1 MAEWNYDQ
9 LNDEDD
15 EENEETGGAFQYQF
29 GTRDGLIF
37 LIDCTKSMFDRQ
49 DEESAFELCIKCARN
64 VIQNKIIS
72 SDKDLFGIVFFG
84 TDKSQN
90 PMDFKNICILHELG
104 LPGAEKVLQLEKLLE
119 APANDDFETKF
130 GHSGTVSV
138 ADALW
143 TCSNMFSNCSQKLGY
158 KRIMLFTNND
168 SPHGDDAQLTRQ
180 AVAKAEDLRQNG
192 IDLELMHMKQHE
204 KPFNVK
210 TFYEELM
217 YADEDE
223 QTGIADAA
231 EKFDEL
237 LRRVR
242 AKHHKKRAL
251 SRIPLTLGEGLSIS
265 VGVYLL
271 VRYASRPSAVKLY
284 KKTNDEL
291 KTVTKSFLKETGEI
305 LMPQDMKKSQ
315 VYANKSIGFETEEV
329 AQMKLFDK
337 PGFQLMGFKKKE
349 LIKPYFHIRPA
360 QFIYPD
366 ESSVIGSTCM
376 FTAMLRKCLE
386 KEVVAICK
394 YIPRKNTPPR
404 FVALWP
410 QKEELDEHNIQAV
423 PPGFHVI
430 FLPFA
435 DDFRKLNIEKDA
447 PRATVD
453 QIDKAKELLKKL
465 QFAFRSESFEN
476 PVLQQHYAN
485 VEAMALDRDS
495 PEEVT
500 DFTLPD
506 EERIEKRAGQLA
518 QEFKDLVFPDDYEPG
533 SKRKGGG
540 GGAGGKVAKVDD
552 LEKIDIKKEAEEGRL
567 GKLTVPMLKE
577 FVKKLNIKSAGTK
590 KADLID
596 AISDHFGL

>member
-9 LNDEDD
+9 LNEEDD
-15 EENEETGGAFQYQF
+15 EENEEREGGFQYQL

-49 DEESAFELCIKCARN
+49 DEESSFELCIKCARN
-64 VIQNKIIS
+64 AIQNKIIS

-84 TDKSQN
+84 TEKSSN
-90 PMDFKNICILHELG
+90 PMEFKNILILHELG
-104 LPGAEKVLQLEKLLE
+104 LPGAERVLQLEKLME
-119 APANDDFETKF
+119 APDNDDFETKF
-130 GHSGTVSV
+130 GHSSDVSI

-143 TCSNMFSNCSQKLGY
+143 TCSNMFSTCSQKLGF
-158 KRIMLFTNND
+158 KRIMLFTNSDN
-168 SPHGDDAQLTRQ
+168 PHGDDAQLTRQ

-192 IDLELMHMKQHE
+192 IDLELMHMNRPDKQ
-204 KPFNVK
+204 FNIK
-210 TFYEELM
+210 TFYEEIL

-223 QTGIADAA
+223 QTNVADAS

-237 LRRVR
+237 LKRVR
-242 AKHHKKRAL
+242 AKCHKKRAMA
-251 SRIPLTLGEGLSIS
+251 RVPLTLGEGLSMS

-271 VRYASRPSAVKLY
+271 VRYSTKPSAVKLY
-284 KKTNDEL
+284 KKTNEEL
-291 KTVTKSFLKETGEI
+291 KTVTKSFLKDTGEI
-305 LMPQDMKKSQ
+305 LMPQDVKKCQ
-315 VYANKSIGFETEEV
+315 IYAGKKICFEPEEV
-329 AQMKLFDK
+329 TQMKVFDK

-349 LIKPYFHIRPA
+349 LIKPYFHVRPA

-366 ESSVIGSTCM
+366 ETNVVGSTSL

-386 KEVVAICK
+386 RDVVAICK
-394 YIPRKNTPPR
+394 YVPRKNTPPR

-410 QKEELDEHNIQAV
+410 QKEELDEHKVQVV

-435 DDFRKLNIEKDA
+435 DDFRKLKLQEDA
-447 PRATVD
+447 PKANTE

-495 PEEVT
+495 PEEIT

-518 QEFKDLVFPDDYEPG
+518 HEFKELVFPDDYEPG
-533 SKRKGGG
+533 SKRKAAAGGG
-540 GGAGGKVAKVDD
+540 NKMAKADD
-552 LEKIDIKKEAEEGRL
+552 FDKIDIKKEAEAGRL

-577 FVKKLNIKSAGTK
+577 FVKKLQIKSAGTK